1 MQKRDGF
8 DYFDSFARQAAF
20 ALEMALN
27 LESAVEAGELGSREL
42 LGALHTVEND
52 ADQVNHEIQAHL
64 LSDFVVPMER
74 DGLGSLAHALDD
86 VSDAVEDIAL
96 NAYIFGFTHY
106 GEQGQLM
113 VAMLSSACKT
123 LKSAADDLG
132 EFQKKSSEIKKRLVQ
147 VQTYE
152 SECDGI
158 YVEAARG
165 LYADKNLSDEER
177 RILHTMLLVV
187 EDAMDAVENAAE
199 RIESI
204 IAENFYGAL
213 SGGAALR
220 FCQDLSRWAACPA

>member
-1 MQKRDGF
+1 MISALKYKKGSAMQKRDGF

-74 DGLGSLAHALDD
+74 DGLGSLAHAIDD

-187 EDAMDAVENAAE
+187 EDAMDAVEDAAE

-204 IAENFYGAL
+204 IAENF
-213 SGGAALR
+213 
-220 FCQDLSRWAACPA
+220 

>member
-27 LESAVEAGELGSREL
+27 FESAVEAGELGSREL

-74 DGLGSLAHALDD
+74 DGLGSLAHAIDD

-204 IAENFYGAL
+204 IAENF
-213 SGGAALR
+213 
-220 FCQDLSRWAACPA
+220 

>member
-8 DYFDSFARQAAF
+8 DYFDSFSKQAAF

-27 LESAVEAGELGSREL
+27 LESAIGAGELGTHEL
-42 LGALHTVEND
+42 VQALHTIEND

-74 DGLGSLAHALDD
+74 EGLGSLAHALDD
-86 VSDAVEDIAL
+86 VSDAIEEVAL
-96 NAYIFGFTHY
+96 KAYIYGFTAC
-106 GEQGQLM
+106 GEQGTLM
-113 VAMLSSACKT
+113 ISMLSGACKT
-123 LKSAADDLG
+123 LKVAADDLAAY
-132 EFQKKSSEIKKRLVQ
+132 QKKSAEIKKRLVQ

-158 YVEAARG
+158 YVEAAHG
-165 LYADKNLSDEER
+165 LYADESLEAEQR
-177 RILHTMLLVV
+177 RIMHSMLKSV

-204 IAENFYGAL
+204 VAENF
-213 SGGAALR
+213 
-220 FCQDLSRWAACPA
+220 